1 MKSNNFLRSTLRIAR
16 IELNTLFYSP
26 VAWLV
31 LVIFAFQVG
40 MKFAGA
46 MDHQIH
52 AKMLDYSL
60 FGKHGQTDPVRT
72 VQSAPFKTA

>member
-40 MKFAGA
+40 MIFAGA

-52 AKMLDYSL
+52 A
-60 FGKHGQTDPVRT
+60 
-72 VQSAPFKTA
+72 